1 MLILAALPQRAL
13 ADPLVVAVYH
23 TSLARPG
30 PGLLLRDIRT
40 GIDPQVLAVTQVIV
54 QAAADILLL
63 LDFDYDHDLVALTA
77 LRDTLSDAG
86 MTYPHVF
93 ALPPNT
99 GRATG
104 FDLDGDGRL
113 GGPRDAQGY
122 GRFSGQGGMAIL
134 ARYPIRKEGVQDH
147 STFLWRDLPDA
158 LLTGPDNTP
167 LLMRDESAMLRLSN
181 TAHWVIPVSV
191 RDHKLWLLA
200 FHATPPVFDGVE
212 GRNQRRNHD
221 ETRFW
226 SLFLDGLTGPPPSK
240 RFVIIGGSNM
250 DIADSHGMPQAMRAL
265 LSDPRL
271 TDPRPRGGGWQEPT
285 AGQNGDPAL
294 DTARWPAPGPGN
306 LRAEY
311 ILPSADL
318 TVQDAQVYWPDK
330 TDPMAETVK
339 QASRHNLVSV
349 TLDWP

>member
-134 ARYPIRKEGVQDH
+134 ARYPIRTEGVQDH

-167 LLMRDESAMLRLSN
+167 LLMPDESAMLRLSN
-181 TAHWVIPVSV
+181 TAHWVVPVSV
-191 RDHKLWLLA
+191 RDHELWLLA

-330 TDPMAETVK
+330 TDPIAETVK